1 MVSTVLPSHAAGVMF
16 DLRVLR
22 DPLDQVSEDGRE
34 RWAQNGE
41 DRVHASPT
49 RRRGLR
55 LFIRTSFFKL
65 IL

>member
-1 MVSTVLPSHAAGVMF
+1 MVSIVLPGHPAGIMF

-41 DRVHASPT
+41 DRIHAFAT
-49 RRRGLR
+49 GRRRL
-55 LFIRTSFFKL
+55 
-65 IL
+65 